1 MEGRAVLRGFHFS
14 ACLLIF
20 FWPHLCLPSP
30 FCRHS
35 ETDGRQEKRDVEK
48 TAGKVLCQET
58 RGGLEVRAQLS
69 ASPLYIS
76 LKLCVLP

>member
-1 MEGRAVLRGFHFS
+1 MEGRAVLRGFHSSAYLPQAPSLSPFS
-14 ACLLIF
+14 
-20 FWPHLCLPSP
+20 

-35 ETDGRQEKRDVEK
+35 ETDGRHEKRDVEK

-58 RGGLEVRAQLS
+58 RGGLQVRAQLS